1 MLNRTFS
8 LTAAVCAAAMLP
20 LAASAAET
28 APVADASAAGAAQAA
43 QAAPATDDRLP
54 VTEAA
59 QDTLVVVRDAE
70 TGKLR
75 AATNEE
81 RAALQSLRATK
92 RAFALS
98 AVAATPQAKRHAV
111 SGATGVRL
119 TDDMF
124 SHSVVVRRPDGKL
137 EELCFP
143 SKQEADAAVA
153 KGFVAKAELP
163 TK

>member
-8 LTAAVCAAAMLP
+8 LTAALCAAALLP

-28 APVADASAAGAAQAA
+28 TADKATDATAAPTVAPAAQ
-43 QAAPATDDRLP
+43 DRLP
-54 VTEAA
+54 VTEAP

-81 RAALQSLRATK
+81 RAALQSLRASK
-92 RAFALS
+92 RVMALS
-98 AVAATPQAKRHAV
+98 AVAATPQIKRHAM
-111 SGATGVRL
+111 SGATGVRM
-119 TDDMF
+119 TDDMLA
-124 SHSVVVRRPDGKL
+124 HSVVVRRPDGKL

-153 KGFVAKAELP
+153 RGFTAKAELP

>member
-1 MLNRTFS
+1 MLNPNFSRTALS
-8 LTAAVCAAAMLP
+8 VAVSAALCAAALMP
-20 LAASAAET
+20 LAASAAE
-28 APVADASAAGAAQAA
+28 SAAS
-43 QAAPATDDRLP
+43 PEATASGRLP
-54 VTEAA
+54 VTEVP

-81 RAALQSLRATK
+81 RAALQSLRASK
-92 RAFALS
+92 RVMALS
-98 AVAATPQAKRHAV
+98 AVAATPQVKRHAV
-111 SGATGVRL
+111 SGATGVRM

-124 SHSVVVRRPDGKL
+124 AHSVVVRRPDGTL

-143 SKQEADAAVA
+143 NKQEADAAVA
-153 KGFVAKAELP
+153 RGFAPKAELP

>member
-8 LTAAVCAAAMLP
+8 LTAAFCAAALLP

-28 APVADASAAGAAQAA
+28 DAPVS
-43 QAAPATDDRLP
+43 APAAEDRLP
-54 VTEAA
+54 VTETP

-81 RAALQSLRATK
+81 RAALQSLRASK

-111 SGATGVRL
+111 TGATGVRL